1 MKLIVLMLSTL
12 VPSIMSYFADWSMLT
27 RDSRQPTCVDIPN
40 NMTLCHNIGYTK
52 MRLPNLVDHDT
63 LHEVTQQSMSWI
75 PLLNIKCHVDTQL
88 FLCSLFSPVCLERP
102 IYPCRS
108 LCQAVRA
115 GCEGRMQAYGFPWPP
130 MLDCDKFPLDND
142 MCITAQSVRAGAGDN
157 SQEVETETK
166 GQTRG
171 QGHQSKRGKSCS
183 GKPCDQHL
191 TAENILDNFCR
202 ADFVV
207 KVRMAKLRPRKMIGK
222 KAQVFRAWKG
232 TREEMRGLRN
242 PKFDIAS
249 DERCCVE
256 KAKRERQSRFLM
268 MGKKPSNPGE
278 DLKLTFMIPWTKSKE
293 IKRARRM
300 FKSMDC
306 DNLRETSQKMIV
318 DTFAPGTSRRGGSG
332 RRRRGSRGSK
342 TRASGERRHRNKSHV
357 SIWDGIQ

>member
-1 MKLIVLMLSTL
+1 MHVTVLVLSCL
-12 VPSIMSYFADWSMLT
+12 VPSIMSYFADWSLLA
-27 RDSRQPTCVDIPN
+27 REKQPTCVDIPS

-52 MRLPNLVDHDT
+52 MRLPNLVEHDT

-75 PLLNIKCHVDTQL
+75 PLLNIKCHADTQL

-142 MCITAQSVRAGAGDN
+142 MCITAQSVRAGAGD
-157 SQEVETETK
+157 SRGSGEAEMETEVQLGSSAK
-166 GQTRG
+166 GKT
-171 QGHQSKRGKSCS
+171 CS
-183 GKPCDQHL
+183 NKPCDQHL

-207 KVRMAKLRPRKMIGK
+207 KVKLAKIRPRKMYGR
-222 KAQVFRAWKG
+222 KAQVFRVWKG
-232 TREEMRGLRN
+232 RSKEDMRTLRR
-242 PKFDIAS
+242 PRFDLAA
-249 DERCCVE
+249 DERCCTE
-256 KAKRERQSRFLM
+256 QAKRERRSKFLI
-268 MGKKPSNPGE
+268 MGKKPERPGK
-278 DLKLTFMIPWTKSKE
+278 DLKVTFMVPWSKSKE

-306 DNLRETSQKMIV
+306 DNLRETSQKIIV
-318 DTFAPGTSRRGGSG
+318 DTFAPVTNMGETQRDR
-332 RRRRGSRGSK
+332 RRRRGSRQ
-342 TRASGERRHRNKSHV
+342 REAGERRHKQRRQPPV
-357 SIWDGIQ
+357 SIWHGILN

>member
-1 MKLIVLMLSTL
+1 MKQVVVVVTTL
-12 VPSIMSYFADWSMLT
+12 VPCIMSYFADWSQLA
-27 RDSRQPTCVDIPN
+27 RDKQPTCVDIPT
-40 NMTLCHNIGYTK
+40 NMTLCHDIGYTK

-75 PLLNIKCHVDTQL
+75 PLLNIKCHLDTQL

-142 MCITAQSVRAGAGDN
+142 MCITAQSVRSASDN
-157 SQEVETETK
+157 MEVDSREQGSNKQTQHNK
-166 GQTRG
+166 GRT
-171 QGHQSKRGKSCS
+171 CS
-183 GKPCDQHL
+183 AKPCDQHL
-191 TAENILDNFCR
+191 TAENILDNFCQ

-207 KVRMAKLRPRKMIGK
+207 KVRMAKIRPRKMFGK

-242 PKFDIAS
+242 PRFELAP
-249 DERCCVE
+249 DERCCAEQV
-256 KAKRERQSRFLM
+256 KRQRRSRFLV
-268 MGKKPSNPGE
+268 MGKKPASPGA
-278 DLKLTFMIPWTKSKE
+278 DMKLTFMVPWTKSKE

-318 DTFAPGTSRRGGSG
+318 DTFAPRTSGRDIG
-332 RRRRGSRGSK
+332 RRRRGSRGSRGSK
-342 TRASGERRHRNKSHV
+342 RRVSKSKSHV
-357 SIWDGIQ
+357 SI

>member
-1 MKLIVLMLSTL
+1 VVLLCLLQGSTA
-12 VPSIMSYFADWSMLT
+12 YFADWSQLA
-27 RDSRQPTCVDIPN
+27 RDKQPTCVDIPT
-40 NMTLCHNIGYTK
+40 NMTLCQNIGYTK
-52 MRLPNLVDHDT
+52 MRLPNLVEHDT

-75 PLLNIKCHVDTQL
+75 PLLNIKCHPDTQL

-142 MCITAQSVRAGAGDN
+142 MCITSQSVRK
-157 SQEVETETK
+157 S
-166 GQTRG
+166 GQARNTAK
-171 QGHQSKRGKSCS
+171 QDCT

-207 KVRMAKLRPRKMIGK
+207 KVRIAKVKPRKLIGK

-232 TREEMRGLRN
+232 SRDEMRNLRN
-242 PKFDIAS
+242 PKFELS
-249 DERCCVE
+249 PDEKCCAD
-256 KAKRERQSRFLM
+256 KAKHQRKGKYLV
-268 MGKKPSNPGE
+268 MGKRGSRPGA
-278 DLKLTFMIPWTKSKE
+278 DLKPTFIVPWTKSKE

-306 DNLRETSQKMIV
+306 NNLRETSQKIIV
-318 DTFAPGTSRRGGSG
+318 DTFAPIASVTGEH
-332 RRRRGSRGSK
+332 RRRRGSRRRR
-342 TRASGERRHRNKSHV
+342 TRTQ
-357 SIWDGIQ
+357 SIWEGIH